1 MKVDTLSA
9 GAQNAGV
16 SAGRQPSNDGGF
28 QAALAQAQS
37 ASSGTGSS
45 SDAAKAAAAKSAP
58 KNQYTDALDFF
69 RDYLSKT
76 PEQHLRE
83 AIMKEMGITEEELAA
98 LPPAEHA
105 AKEGEIERRMKER
118 MLGTKEGEQPKDS
131 QQAASAAAALG
142 GGANGTS
149 DMPPVNQTVI
159 LNINAAAKG
168 LSVASEFSGPA
179 GVSPF

>member
-9 GAQNAGV
+9 GAQSAGV
-16 SAGRQPSNDGGF
+16 SASRQPSNDGGF
-28 QAALAQAQS
+28 QAVLAQAQS
-37 ASSGTGSS
+37 AAGSVGSS
-45 SDAAKAAAAKSAP
+45 SAAAKAAAAQP
-58 KNQYTDALDFF
+58 VQKNQYTDALDFF

-131 QQAASAAAALG
+131 QQAAAAAAALSASST
-142 GGANGTS
+142 GAS

-159 LNINAAAKG
+159 ANINAAAKG
-168 LSVASEFSGPA
+168 LSGLS
-179 GVSPF
+179 GVSSVSLF